1 MRKFNELI
9 FGSSHPYG
17 QKVEAEDFGKVEQ
30 KQLSEF
36 YYRHY
41 SSAHCKII
49 ISGKVDESVKSK
61 IEEYFG
67 KTEWNNIDAFPSRY
81 FKSCNNGPVKFP
93 VPKPDSV
100 QSAVRTGKLLVKSD
114 HPDYSGMMVLN
125 TVLGGYFGSRLMSK
139 IREEKGYTYGIG
151 SALVSLRNAGYF
163 FISTEVASG
172 ACSEAINDIHGEI
185 RKLREELISDAE
197 LNRVRSYMLGDI
209 LRQFDGP
216 FASADNLRYLL
227 DLGLDYGFYD
237 KIIHTIRNVT
247 PDDLNVLANK
257 YFQEDS
263 FTEVIAGRNN

>member
-1 MRKFNELI
+1 
-9 FGSSHPYG
+9 
-17 QKVEAEDFGKVEQ
+17 
-30 KQLSEF
+30 
-36 YYRHY
+36 
-41 SSAHCKII
+41 
-49 ISGKVDESVKSK
+49 
-61 IEEYFG
+61 
-67 KTEWNNIDAFPSRY
+67 
-81 FKSCNNGPVKFP
+81 
-93 VPKPDSV
+93 
-100 QSAVRTGKLLVKSD
+100 
-114 HPDYSGMMVLN
+114 MMVLN